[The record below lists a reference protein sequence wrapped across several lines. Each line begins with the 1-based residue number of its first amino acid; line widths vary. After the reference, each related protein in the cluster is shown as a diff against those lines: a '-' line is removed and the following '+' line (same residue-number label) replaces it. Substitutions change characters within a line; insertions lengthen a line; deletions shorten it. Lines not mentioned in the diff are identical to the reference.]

1 MALLSY
7 SMSEWPSFVRVTLGV
22 TVHALMEFQSYGA
35 YEKLDMNLVMLAV
48 KWSGKVLALIQFG
61 WSGAY
66 EKQDTGLT

>member
-7 SMSEWPSFVRVTLGV
+7 SMSEWPSFVRVTLDV
-22 TVHALMEFQSYGA
+22 KVHALMEFQSYGA

-61 WSGAY
+61 RSGPM
-66 EKQDTGLT
+66 KSKIRG